1 MLNKINMSQKGKVMA
16 LFVVLTFAVAILTA
30 ITFLSESFVV
40 VVAQSPKY
48 DPNACF
54 KSNSTINTCPTS
66 SNIKGLFSDPMYC
79 FKTVGETNVG
89 ASEIQNWTKS
99 IQNFNSLI
107 PGDSTITLINTDKN
121 IVGGGGPIT
130 DMAGIWD
137 MLNNGNMT
145 QWDRFH
151 LFPIQVIH
159 NLAAA
164 RPGFTQLQQ
173 IMLSRCI
180 SDKVNTL
187 GPTPVY

>member
-1 MLNKINMSQKGKVMA
+1 MLNKINIFQKGKVMA

-30 ITFLSESFVV
+30 VTFLSESFVV

-54 KSNSTINTCPTS
+54 KSNSTINTCPTN
-66 SNIKGLFSDPMYC
+66 SNIKGLYSDPMYC

-89 ASEIQNWTKS
+89 AGEIQNWTKS

-107 PGDSTITLINTDKN
+107 PGDSTIALINTDKN

-137 MLNNGNMT
+137 VMKNGNMT
-145 QWDRFH
+145 RHDRQAV
-151 LFPIQVIH
+151 LDEV
-159 NLAAA
+159 NSLLAAA
-164 RPGFTQLQQ
+164 KPGFTKIQQ
-173 IMLSRCI
+173 DALSTCI
-180 SDKVNTL
+180 IAEANSL
-187 GPTPVY
+187 GPTPNY